1 MKSKK
6 TQDEFDG
13 KVTSWTQKIGV
24 SMIGLLTALGAGL
37 IVYTGV
43 MAATHEQPK
52 SENDYLTYDKVEM
65 ETSDDSIDVNQDT
78 AVDQKQEEVT
88 PPATD
93 SSNEQSS
100 DQTHETGQQPS
111 EKPVQQEQT
120 PVQTNNNEAYCN
132 VDGVN
137 VRAKAATGTDIIGN
151 LDAGDKVKVLDRY
164 YSDEWIQISFEGE
177 IGYVYAEYLTFK

>member
-1 MKSKK
+1 MSSRQIKHMK
-6 TQDEFDG
+6 
-13 KVTSWTQKIGV
+13 
-24 SMIGLLTALGAGL
+24 LG
-37 IVYTGV
+37 
-43 MAATHEQPK
+43 
-52 SENDYLTYDKVEM
+52 
-65 ETSDDSIDVNQDT
+65 
-78 AVDQKQEEVT
+78 
-88 PPATD
+88 
-93 SSNEQSS
+93 SNNL
-100 DQTHETGQQPS
+100 

>member
-6 TQDEFDG
+6 KDEFDG
-13 KVTSWTQKIGV
+13 KVTSWTQKLGV
-24 SMIGLLTALGAGL
+24 SIIGLLTALGAGL

-43 MAATHEQPK
+43 MASTYEQPK
-52 SENDYLTYDKVEM
+52 SENDYLTYDKVEV

-78 AVDQKQEEVT
+78 SVDQKQEEVT

-111 EKPVQQEQT
+111 EKPAQQEQT

>member
-6 TQDEFDG
+6 KDEFDG
-13 KVTSWTQKIGV
+13 KVTSWTQKLGV
-24 SMIGLLTALGAGL
+24 SIIGLLTALGAGL

-43 MAATHEQPK
+43 MASTYEQPK
-52 SENDYLTYDKVEM
+52 SENDYLTYDKVEV

-78 AVDQKQEEVT
+78 SVDQKQEEVT

-100 DQTHETGQQPS
+100 DQT
-111 EKPVQQEQT
+111 PVQQEQT

>member
-6 TQDEFDG
+6 KDEFDE
-13 KVTSWTQKIGV
+13 KVTSWTQKLGV
-24 SMIGLLTALGAGL
+24 SIIGLLTALGAGL

-43 MAATHEQPK
+43 MAATYEQPK
-52 SENDYLTYDKVEM
+52 SENDYLTYDKVEV

-78 AVDQKQEEVT
+78 SVDQKQEEVT

-111 EKPVQQEQT
+111 EKPAQQEQT
-120 PVQTNNNEAYCN
+120 LVQTNNNEAYCN